1 MYKFFKVSGVSML
14 PSFKPEQILLTKM
27 TKNITEGDAVV
38 LKTKDGEKI
47 LKRVLEFR
55 NSKLRIISDNS
66 YYNSR
71 FNNSWFDIKNL
82 IGKVI
87 I

>member
-1 MYKFFKVSGVSML
+1 ML

-27 TKNITEGDAVV
+27 TKDITEGDAVV

-55 NSKLRIISDNS
+55 NSKLRN
-66 YYNSR
+66 
-71 FNNSWFDIKNL
+71 
-82 IGKVI
+82 
-87 I
+87 

>member
-1 MYKFFKVSGVSML
+1 ML

-27 TKNITEGDAVV
+27 TKNINEGDAVV

-66 YYNSR
+66 YYNSK

-87 I
+87 F

>member
-1 MYKFFKVSGVSML
+1 ML

-27 TKNITEGDAVV
+27 TKDITEGDAVV

-87 I
+87 F

>member
-1 MYKFFKVSGVSML
+1 
-14 PSFKPEQILLTKM
+14 M

-66 YYNSR
+66 YYNSK

-87 I
+87 F

>member
-1 MYKFFKVSGVSML
+1 ML

-66 YYNSR
+66 YYNSK

-87 I
+87 F

>member
-1 MYKFFKVSGVSML
+1 ML

-47 LKRVLEFR
+47 IKRVLEFR

-66 YYNSR
+66 DYNSK

-87 I
+87 F

>member
-1 MYKFFKVSGVSML
+1 ML

-27 TKNITEGDAVV
+27 TKDITEGDAVV

-55 NSKLRIISDNS
+55 NSKLRIISDNL
-66 YYNSR
+66 YYNSK

-87 I
+87 F

>member
-1 MYKFFKVSGVSML
+1 ML

-66 YYNSR
+66 DYNSK

-87 I
+87 F

>member
-1 MYKFFKVSGVSML
+1 ML
-14 PSFKPEQILLTKM
+14 PSFKPEQILLTKI
-27 TKNITEGDAVV
+27 TKNITEGDAVL

-55 NSKLRIISDNS
+55 NSKLRIISDNL
-66 YYNSR
+66 YYNSK

-87 I
+87 F

>member
-1 MYKFFKVSGVSML
+1 ML

-27 TKNITEGDAVV
+27 TKDITEGDAVV

-66 YYNSR
+66 YYNSK

-87 I
+87 F

>member
-1 MYKFFKVSGVSML
+1 ML
-14 PSFKPEQILLTKM
+14 PSFKPEQILLTKI

-66 YYNSR
+66 DYNSK

-87 I
+87 F

>member
-1 MYKFFKVSGVSML
+1 ML

-55 NSKLRIISDNS
+55 NSKLRIISDNL
-66 YYNSR
+66 YYNSK

-87 I
+87 F

>member
-1 MYKFFKVSGVSML
+1 ML
-14 PSFKPEQILLTKM
+14 PSFKPEQILLTKI

-55 NSKLRIISDNS
+55 NSKLRIISDNL
-66 YYNSR
+66 YYNSK

-87 I
+87 F